1 MAKIPMN
8 DSFALDKFNPYK
20 DTLVTT
26 VYGSEEEVK
35 EVLDKLMGEA
45 NGVNQ
50 GVWVKLD
57 GQMLPPELHGK
68 HRCSRCR
75 NLAGDRRGRE
85 YLSNYCPSCG
95 ARMEMELMPDAPEE
109 YDKTMVFSKKKWKE
123 SPIPEDVKEDALQ
136 SGWVDACDGKP
147 VEKGMC
153 GKFLIVDTWC
163 VDADEWEACDDE

>member
-1 MAKIPMN
+1 MAIMRMN
-8 DSFALDKFNPYK
+8 DNFDLDKYDPYK

-26 VYGSEEEVK
+26 VRGTEEEVR
-35 EVLDKLMGEA
+35 EVFDKLMGDS

-50 GVWVKLD
+50 GIWVKLD

-75 NLAGDRRGRE
+75 NLAAEKNGQE
-85 YLSNYCPSCG
+85 LLSDYCPYCG
-95 ARMEMELMPDAPEE
+95 ARMEMELLPDAPEE
-109 YDKTMVFSKKKWKE
+109 DNKTIVFSKKKWME
-123 SPIPEDVKEDALQ
+123 CPLPDDIREDALQ
-136 SGWVDACDGKP
+136 SGWVDECDGKP

-163 VDADEWEACDDE
+163 VDADEWEACDDA